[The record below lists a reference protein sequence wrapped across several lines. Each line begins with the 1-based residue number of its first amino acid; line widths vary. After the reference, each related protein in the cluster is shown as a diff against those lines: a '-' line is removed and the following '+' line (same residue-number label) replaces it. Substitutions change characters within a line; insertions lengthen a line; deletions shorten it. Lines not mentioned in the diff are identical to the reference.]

1 MLKSNFRRAAG
12 QGCHSRTRRNARGI
26 MLIEVLVALLLF
38 AFGILGLVGLQ
49 ASMTQ
54 TQGASKVRA
63 DAAYLASELL
73 GIMWSDATNLAN
85 YTTAG
90 CAGYPRCNDWKN
102 KLETQL
108 PGGTLTQLTFD
119 GATGDVFLRIDW
131 AMPNGGTHK
140 YTTNATVRAA
150 G

>member
-1 MLKSNFRRAAG
+1 MLNSKTLRRAG
-12 QGCHSRTRRNARGI
+12 PGHIGNRRDASGI

-54 TQGASKVRA
+54 AQGASKVRA
-63 DAAYLASELL
+63 DASYLASELL
-73 GIMWSDATNLAN
+73 GIMWSDATNLVN
-85 YTTAG
+85 YTAAG
-90 CAGYPRCNDWKN
+90 CAAHPRCNDWKN

-108 PGGTLTQLTFD
+108 PGGTLNRLTYD
-119 GATGDVFLRIDW
+119 AATGDVFLEITW

-140 YTTNATVRAA
+140 YTTNATVKAA